1 MSYGSTM
8 TLGERASGAPPAPGR
23 RKSTPAK
30 RTRGQQTGGKQTSA
44 KPARGKPARDSGLRA
59 PWLPRPS
66 WQSKGWR
73 YSLAAGAVTLLVGW
87 MVWYAATPEGLPVS
101 DRVVKA
107 SGVVD
112 TPLYVGMF
120 TAPDDFERT
129 LRIAGVKV
137 HATATEKISVT
148 PVLCRRGAIGV
159 TTEPDQ
165 FCNDII
171 DPEGE
176 RLVAGDSIVLKIESD
191 VPALAVIDQIRI
203 AYREDLRWDTQDAG
217 NHQAIVT
224 LAGRPE

>member
-1 MSYGSTM
+1 M

-23 RKSTPAK
+23 RKATPAK
-30 RTRGQQTGGKQTSA
+30 RSRG
-44 KPARGKPARDSGLRA
+44 KPARGKQTRDGGLRA

-87 MVWYAATPEGLPVS
+87 TVWYAATPEGLPVS

-112 TPLYVGMF
+112 TPLYIGMF

-137 HATATEKISVT
+137 HATATDRISVT

-159 TTEPDQ
+159 TTEPFQ
-165 FCNDII
+165 FCNDIV
-171 DPEGE
+171 DPQGE
-176 RLVAGDSIVLKIESD
+176 RFVAGDSIVLKIESD